1 MKKEAD
7 NKDRGMTGKTDRVF
21 KIINII
27 IFVLILGL
35 GSCMSFYGIFK
46 PKKTSELE
54 KRELKTFPDITLK
67 TVESGAFQKAFREAM
82 DDQFICRDSCVS
94 FKTDIETLA
103 GRKEINE
110 IYIGKNGLLIEKHT
124 DADYDR
130 KQVDRN
136 IKLLSKFVNMASK
149 GIGPDKVHIM
159 LVPDKQ
165 MVYTDQI
172 PVYAE
177 PYTIHEYMKEKLYKK
192 VKSSD
197 SIVIDLSETM
207 QESKDNYIYYRTD
220 HHWTSSGAY
229 LAYLAFKDRKA
240 AETGTNDEGNADETE
255 SKDDNGMEA
264 PEFRK
269 VTDDFLGTDYNR
281 IHYYKKKDVIE
292 RAEIPEADNASAVIN
307 DSGDMT
313 LMDSIYDD
321 SALNTADKYNY
332 FLSGNFSAI
341 TIKTACR
348 DTEKKDKTLV
358 LIKDSYS
365 NSLVPFLCQDYGTIV
380 MIDLRYANSSVF
392 DYLNELESMD
402 DLLIV
407 YNYDKFMRDTHQYLL
422 Q

>member
-1 MKKEAD
+1 
-7 NKDRGMTGKTDRVF
+7 
-21 KIINII
+21 
-27 IFVLILGL
+27 
-35 GSCMSFYGIFK
+35 
-46 PKKTSELE
+46 
-54 KRELKTFPDITLK
+54 
-67 TVESGAFQKAFREAM
+67 
-82 DDQFICRDSCVS
+82 
-94 FKTDIETLA
+94 
-103 GRKEINE
+103 
-110 IYIGKNGLLIEKHT
+110 
-124 DADYDR
+124 
-130 KQVDRN
+130 
-136 IKLLSKFVNMASK
+136 
-149 GIGPDKVHIM
+149 
-159 LVPDKQ
+159 
-165 MVYTDQI
+165 
-172 PVYAE
+172 
-177 PYTIHEYMKEKLYKK
+177 
-192 VKSSD
+192 
-197 SIVIDLSETM
+197 
-207 QESKDNYIYYRTD
+207 
-220 HHWTSSGAY
+220 
-229 LAYLAFKDRKA
+229 
-240 AETGTNDEGNADETE
+240 GNADETE